1 MLFWLIPVVVIL
13 VIVGAI
19 FVSKWIRRSANDD
32 SLFDDDQDEARAD
45 DGFNVK
51 ILLVI
56 VPLAA
61 LVVWA
66 VLSLIADKGESFA
79 VDEISLPLTEE
90 AAYMDDEIPS
100 T

>member
-1 MLFWLIPVVVIL
+1 MIPFL
-13 VIVGAI
+13 MM
-19 FVSKWIRRSANDD
+19 IRMKRVRMTA
-32 SLFDDDQDEARAD
+32 
-45 DGFNVK
+45 FNVK

>member
-1 MLFWLIPVVVIL
+1 MIPFL
-13 VIVGAI
+13 M
-19 FVSKWIRRSANDD
+19 N
-32 SLFDDDQDEARAD
+32 DQDEARAD

-56 VPLAA
+56 VPLARF
-61 LVVWA
+61 VVWA

-90 AAYMDDEIPS
+90 AAMD
-100 T
+100 